1 MLASDIMSPE
11 TIRVHRHLLGAEE
24 GARRRDT
31 RSLGPAR
38 NLVRQLL
45 LSELARYRSALRYPR
60 NRDFP
65 GKVVPYFVDEDG
77 TRCAMAHLLEV
88 GGQRELVRKI
98 ARERNHALVRE
109 LADDPTL
116 AAWLSAAGLSVAEA
130 ARIQPSYCSQP
141 AIECFCSADVL
152 PQAIAE
158 GTVLRA
164 GTAIEDSVVT
174 DLVRVDIVKGPTTG
188 VQPGDTPEINTL
200 ISVGVGETVLLSLR
214 SASSYPPGVFPDA
227 GRYGVVGIFGPI
239 RNGTVTCSLD
249 AFSQSHPVPIGA
261 LEAALLAGDTNS
273 CEAKLAAVD
282 PRWTPS
288 CSGCGCETAAMG
300 RGSSAPAVATAA
312 ILAAILCYRRRR
324 VSSSSLARAG
334 LVGPHST

>member
-1 MLASDIMSPE
+1 MLAADTMSPE

-45 LSELARYRSALRYPR
+45 LSELARYRRALRYPR

-65 GKVVPYFVDEDG
+65 GKAVPHFVDEDG

-116 AAWLSAAGLSVAEA
+116 ATWLSAAGLSVAEA
-130 ARIQPSYCSQP
+130 ARIQPSYCSEP
-141 AIECFCSADVL
+141 ALECFCSPDML

-164 GTAIEDSVVT
+164 GTANEDSAVT
-174 DLVRVDIVKGPTTG
+174 DLVRIDIVKGPTT
-188 VQPGDTPEINTL
+188 VQAGDMPEVNTL
-200 ISVGVGETVLLSLR
+200 IPVGVGETVLLSLR
-214 SASSYPPGVFPDA
+214 SASSYPPGLSPDA

-239 RNGTVTCSLD
+239 RQGTLTCSLD
-249 AFSQSHPVPIGA
+249 AFSQSHPVPIDA

-282 PRWTPS
+282 PGWKPS
-288 CSGCGCETAAMG
+288 CGGCGCETAAIG
-300 RGSSAPAVATAA
+300 RGSSVSAVATAA

-324 VSSSSLARAG
+324 PSSS
-334 LVGPHST
+334 